1 VRESIFVILRK
12 LFSHHDIIAQPSR
25 AKKWNG
31 YINLLISGCIHQRN
45 RVPSASLLVMGA
57 RRVLLATFFVLSL
70 CFATGCV
77 SRLGTTA
84 RSLHPSSTYDQ
95 DQLAGNSTEEP
106 NVPPEQPQT
115 DRLAF
120 EPKSLIEENLA
131 PATFSEKLNSPKSE
145 SVRYLSASN
154 NKGQPKGFTENSPIE
169 VQNLPLGRG
178 DDPLL
183 DWTDKDL
190 ERAFELPVEKRRLE
204 FSKAVVEHRRVR
216 YFIEYFSK
224 SQKEHF
230 ATVLA
235 RSGRYSA
242 MISKVLREEGLPE
255 ELTYLA
261 LIESNFQTHAI
272 SPSGAVGLWQFVP
285 ETARKYGLLINS
297 WVDERR
303 DPLKSTRA
311 AAAYLK
317 DLHEHFGKWYL
328 ATAAYNAGQGA
339 IKKAMSH
346 SGAKDFW
353 SLSDKTGLKDE
364 TRNFVP
370 KFVAAALIAADP
382 QKYGFG
388 AINYDPALE
397 YDEVEVGGNLQ
408 LVRLAEI
415 IGVEAAMLK
424 ELNPEL
430 RQNYTP
436 PGEDRFRIKLPAGS
450 GALAHLLREEEKQ
463 PERQIETAAVV
474 VHEVRRG
481 DTLLSIAR
489 RYGQEVR
496 MLVELNGLKSSSLRV
511 GQKLKVLLETLRG
524 GLR

>member
-1 VRESIFVILRK
+1 
-12 LFSHHDIIAQPSR
+12 
-25 AKKWNG
+25 
-31 YINLLISGCIHQRN
+31 
-45 RVPSASLLVMGA
+45 MGA
-57 RRVLLATFFVLSL
+57 RRLLLATFFVLSL
-70 CFATGCV
+70 CFATGCI

-84 RSLHPSSTYDQ
+84 RSFHPTSPLDQ
-95 DQLAGNSTEEP
+95 VKLAGNSNEEP
-106 NVPPEQPQT
+106 NFPSEQPETDTLPFEQT
-115 DRLAF
+115 
-120 EPKSLIEENLA
+120 SVIEQNL
-131 PATFSEKLNSPKSE
+131 PPPTFSKKLEPPKLE
-145 SVRYLSASN
+145 VVRNTSRADHQ
-154 NKGQPKGFTENSPIE
+154 GQPKNSYEDSP
-169 VQNLPLGRG
+169 VAFQSLPGPRA

-183 DWTDKDL
+183 DWVDKDL
-190 ERAFELPVEKRRLE
+190 EKAFELPVEKRRLE
-204 FSKAVVEHRRVR
+204 FSKAVIEHRRVR

-230 ATVLA
+230 TTSLA
-235 RSGRYSA
+235 RSGRYFP

-261 LIESNFQTHAI
+261 LIESNFQTHAV
-272 SPSGAVGLWQFVP
+272 SPSGAAGLWQFVP
-285 ETARKYGLLINS
+285 ETARKYGLRINS

-339 IKKAMSH
+339 IKKAMSN

-353 SLSDKTGLKDE
+353 SLSDRTVLKDE

-370 KFVAAALIAADP
+370 KFVAAALIATNP

-388 AINYDPALE
+388 AVNYDPALE

-408 LVRLAEI
+408 LARLAEMT
-415 IGVEAAMLK
+415 GVEAQTLK

-430 RQNYTP
+430 LQNYTP
-436 PGEDRFRIKLPAGS
+436 PGEHGFRVKLPAGS
-450 GALAHLLREEEKQ
+450 GAIAELLKQEEKQ
-463 PERQIETAAVV
+463 PERQTETAALV

-496 MLVELNGLKSSSLRV
+496 MLIELNGLKSSSLRV
-511 GQKLKVLLETLRG
+511 GQKLKVLLESLRG
-524 GLR
+524 RLR